1 MKAIDSKNMIIREEF
16 EEDMPEE
23 VFEDKKIFLFLGF
36 KLTTL
41 TVFPKA
47 SQDL

>member
-1 MKAIDSKNMIIREEF
+1 MKPIDSKTMIIKEES
-16 EEDMPEE
+16 EENTPEE
-23 VFEDKKIFLFLGF
+23 VFKDKKIFLFSSF